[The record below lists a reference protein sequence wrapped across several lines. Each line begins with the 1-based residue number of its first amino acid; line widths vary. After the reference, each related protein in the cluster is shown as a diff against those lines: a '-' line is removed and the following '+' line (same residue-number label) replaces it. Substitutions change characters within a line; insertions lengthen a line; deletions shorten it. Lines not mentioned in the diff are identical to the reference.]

1 MIDHGENRGISFCK
15 FNRRVKDSN
24 STEGLEGQQFNGGV
38 KDSNSAK
45 VVEGQQP
52 ERIPHSRGRSYARLT
67 E

>member
-1 MIDHGENRGISFCK
+1 MIDHGEMRSISFCK

-52 ERIPHSRGRSYARLT
+52 E
-67 E
+67 